1 MTVEVIFPK
10 MGKNRA
16 KVGEN
21 SHFETILPVEM
32 GEALQKF
39 SILNC
44 CSNPNPPTPAVTN
57 AF

>member
-1 MTVEVIFPK
+1 MNMTVEVIFPK

-32 GEALQKF
+32 GEALKKF
-39 SILNC
+39 SVLRLLALILSLANI
-44 CSNPNPPTPAVTN
+44 T
-57 AF
+57 